1 MIGFFIGFLT
11 VVLALV
17 CLLMVFIVLMQ
28 KPKQEGLGAAFGG
41 GVTDSVWGAD
51 ASNIL
56 QKITVWLAVMFF
68 VITMVLAVLVGV
80 KQKAKINSDQ
90 LTKLPEKSTV
100 PDINTSA
107 GLPAVSTT
115 PPPANPITTDPIQIL
130 PVPTPEE
137 TTPAP
142 ATEAPK
148 PEETAPTPAT
158 EAPKPEETAP
168 APGADK
174 QSPEEEKEPAA
185 EKEDASATQE
195 PAEKPADSAPGTPT
209 P

>member
-41 GVTDSVWGAD
+41 CVTDSMWGAD
-51 ASNIL
+51 ATNIL

-68 VITMVLAVLVGV
+68 GITMILAVLVGV
-80 KQKAKINSDQ
+80 KQKDKLNKEQ
-90 LTKLPEKSTV
+90 LTSIPEK
-100 PDINTSA
+100 PAAEGNNTNA
-107 GLPAVSTT
+107 GLPAASTT
-115 PPPANPITTDPIQIL
+115 PLPVNPITTDPIQ
-130 PVPTPEE
+130 VPPAPKPEGTVPE
-137 TTPAP
+137 P

-148 PEETAPTPAT
+148 PEGAAPEPAT
-158 EAPKPEETAP
+158 EAPKPEGAAP
-168 APGADK
+168 EPATEAPKPEGAA
-174 QSPEEEKEPAA
+174 PEPATEAPKAGEEPAA
-185 EKEDASATQE
+185 AEEASSD
-195 PAEKPADSAPGTPT
+195 PAKPT

>member
-158 EAPKPEETAP
+158 EAPKPEETTP

>member
-41 GVTDSVWGAD
+41 GAVDSVWGAD

-68 VITMVLAVLVGV
+68 TITMTLAVLVGV
-80 KQKAKINSDQ
+80 KQKDKLNKGQ
-90 LTKLPEKSTV
+90 LTSVPEKPAV
-100 PDINTSA
+100 EGNNTSA
-107 GLPAVSTT
+107 GLPPASPP
-115 PPPANPITTDPIQIL
+115 PPPANPITTDPIQ
-130 PVPTPEE
+130 VPPAPKPEAPKPE
-137 TTPAP
+137 GAAPEP

-148 PEETAPTPAT
+148 AGE
-158 EAPKPEETAP
+158 
-168 APGADK
+168 
-174 QSPEEEKEPAA
+174 EPAA
-185 EKEDASATQE
+185 TEESSSD
-195 PAEKPADSAPGTPT
+195 PAKPT

>member
-100 PDINTSA
+100 PAANTSA

-115 PPPANPITTDPIQIL
+115 PPPANPITTDPVQIL
-130 PVPTPEE
+130 PVPKPEG
-137 TTPAP
+137 TAPAP

-148 PEETAPTPAT
+148 PEETAPASAT
-158 EAPKPEETAP
+158 EAPKPEENAP

-174 QSPEEEKEPAA
+174 QSPEDGQEPAA

-195 PAEKPADSAPGTPT
+195 PAEKPAGSSPGTPT